1 MAEVNLKVEPRTATG
16 KGANR
21 RARAAGSIPGIVYGG
36 GKDAMTIQLDRR
48 TFTDLFRHGA
58 SENQIFLLQ
67 LAGTDKSRHAMIR
80 DLQRD
85 PISHR
90 VVHIDFLRINMS
102 EKVRVKVP
110 IEVSGLAY
118 GVKNEGAVLDFVTRE
133 IEVECLPGDIPP
145 SIALD
150 VTELHVNQHVEAHQL
165 TMPKGV
171 TLHESSDRVIVSLSH
186 SKTEKEAEAAAAT
199 AEPLLEAAAAE
210 PEVIKKGKVDE
221 EGAVAE
227 KGGEKGADK
236 AEKSAKK

>member
-21 RARAAGSIPGIVYGG
+21 RARAAGAIPGVVYGG
-36 GKDAMTIQLDRR
+36 GKEAVTIQLDRR

-58 SENQIFLLQ
+58 TENQIFLLQ
-67 LAGTDKSRHAMIR
+67 LSGTDKSRHAMIR

-90 VVHIDFLRINMS
+90 VMHIDFLRINMS
-102 EKVRVKVP
+102 DKVRVKVP

-133 IEVECLPGDIPP
+133 VEVECLPGDIP
-145 SIALD
+145 SALALD
-150 VTELHVNQHVEAHQL
+150 VTELHVNQHVEARQL
-165 TMPKGV
+165 TMPNGV
-171 TLHESSDRVIVSLSH
+171 ALLDSPDRVIVALSH

-210 PEVIKKGKVDE
+210 PEVIKKGKTDE
-221 EGAVAE
+221 EGAAE
-227 KGGEKGADK
+227 KPGEKGADK
-236 AEKSAKK
+236 AEKPGKK